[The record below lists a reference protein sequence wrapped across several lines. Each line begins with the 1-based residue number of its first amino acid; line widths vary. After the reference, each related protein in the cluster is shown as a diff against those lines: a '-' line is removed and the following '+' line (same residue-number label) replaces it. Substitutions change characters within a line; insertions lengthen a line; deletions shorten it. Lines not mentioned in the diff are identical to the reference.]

1 MSFVNSTIGPG
12 RRCARIANSRNVYC
26 VLNWL
31 LQAPSTAA
39 ELATVLLVDDDPN
52 ILRPLRLLVERE
64 GYRVLTAADG
74 AAALAIAS
82 IENPGLIVTDWMMPR
97 VDGVELCRRL
107 RNDTATADIPV
118 VMLSAAL
125 PPESDEPL
133 WDVLML
139 KPAPIGRLLSAIHN
153 LLD

>member
-1 MSFVNSTIGPG
+1 M
-12 RRCARIANSRNVYC
+12 
-26 VLNWL
+26 
-31 LQAPSTAA
+31 
-39 ELATVLLVDDDPN
+39 ATVLLVDDDPN

>member
-1 MSFVNSTIGPG
+1 LHRSWVPL
-12 RRCARIANSRNVYC
+12 A
-26 VLNWL
+26 L
-31 LQAPSTAA
+31 STAS

-74 AAALAIAS
+74 AAALALAA
-82 IENPGLIVTDWMMPR
+82 IESPGLIVTDWMMPQ

-107 RNDTATADIPV
+107 RSDSATAEIPV

-125 PPESDEPL
+125 PPEPREPL
-133 WDVLML
+133 WDVLLL
-139 KPAPIGRLLSAIHN
+139 KPAPIGKLMTAIHG